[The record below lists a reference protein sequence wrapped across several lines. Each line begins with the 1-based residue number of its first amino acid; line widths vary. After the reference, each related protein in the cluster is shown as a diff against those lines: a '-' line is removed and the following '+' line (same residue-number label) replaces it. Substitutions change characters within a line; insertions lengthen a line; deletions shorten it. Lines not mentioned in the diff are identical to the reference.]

1 MTIFVDEQQDEI
13 AGNTV
18 LNVYLFLARQ
28 LERTSGL
35 EKVTLTFLTSLVP
48 LMSRKSFMSILM
60 HEKLLGGS
68 SMLMLTW

>member
-28 LERTSGL
+28 LERTSGRG
-35 EKVTLTFLTSLVP
+35 KAILTFLSSLVP
-48 LMSRKSFMSILM
+48 LMSR
-60 HEKLLGGS
+60 
-68 SMLMLTW
+68 

>member
-18 LNVYLFLARQ
+18 LNIYLFLARQ

-35 EKVTLTFLTSLVP
+35 EKVTLTFLSSLVP

-68 SMLMLTW
+68 SILMLTW

>member
-35 EKVTLTFLTSLVP
+35 EKVTLTFLSSLVP
-48 LMSRKSFMSILM
+48 LISRKSFMSILM
-60 HEKLLGGS
+60 HEKLSGGS
-68 SMLMLTW
+68 LMLMLTW